1 MKICQ
6 IMAGQGIGGLE
17 KHTIELTNL
26 LQRKGVDVTV
36 IAHPEFG
43 IHLENVKFIPLDLTK
58 SRNNIF
64 VLYKLYKILKKENF
78 DIVHAQANKA
88 TSMITKLKPFIKSK
102 IVATLHNIKSNLKPF
117 QKVDYVITVSN
128 KIGLKL
134 DFTNKVTIYNG
145 INFDNN
151 HLEIDLYNKYN
162 IQDGKFIICS
172 IARFTKVKR
181 FDILLNAIKDLD
193 IHLVLVG
200 GGKEEE
206 SLKQLA
212 QKLVIEEKITF
223 TGMLNNEEAKKIMAA
238 SKLFVMTSDNE
249 GFPYTFVESMF
260 CRTPFLSTP
269 VSDVSEFIGE
279 KYTIPFSNFRETSE
293 KIEYIKNNY
302 QEVLND
308 FEIIFDKFKQQFT
321 LDNMVD
327 ETISVYKKIK
337 EK

>member
-6 IMAGQGIGGLE
+6 IMAGRGNGGLE
-17 KHTIELTNL
+17 KHTMELSNL
-26 LQRKGVDVTV
+26 LKEKGIDVTV

-43 IHLENVKFIPLDLTK
+43 MQLKNVKFIPLDLTK

-64 VLYKLYKILKKENF
+64 VLFKLYKILKKEKF
-78 DIVHAQANKA
+78 DIIHTQANKA
-88 TSMITKLKPFIKSK
+88 TSMVVKLRPFLTSK
-102 IVATLHNIKSNLKPF
+102 IVATLHNIKSSLNLFK
-117 QKVDYVITVSN
+117 KVDYVITVSN

-134 DFTNKVTIYNG
+134 NIKNKITIYNG
-145 INFDNN
+145 INFDNSD
-151 HLEIDLYNKYN
+151 LEMDLYNKFN
-162 IQDGKFIICS
+162 IKNNKFIICS

-181 FDILLNAIKDLD
+181 FDILLKSIKNLD

-200 GGKEEE
+200 SGKEEGA
-206 SLKQLA
+206 LHKLA
-212 QKLVIEEKITF
+212 KELEIEEKITF
-223 TGMLNNEEAKKIMAA
+223 TGVLSNEEAKKVLAS

-279 KYTIPFSNFRETSE
+279 KYTIPFSDVRETS
-293 KIEYIKNNY
+293 KRIEYIKNNY

-308 FEIIFDKFKQQFT
+308 FKIIFDKFEKQFT
-321 LDNMVD
+321 LDNMVN
-327 ETISVYKKIK
+327 ETITIYKNVMN
-337 EK
+337 